1 MSGYVE
7 TPGGDDVEEL
17 IAFLL
22 PPLTDVIA
30 RINVDRFTTVEFIE
44 VLQQDPAAQAAY
56 DDAVRRWREDN
67 PELAKLV
74 IHGQV
79 IPQVLRRS
87 GLVEWDG
94 YAYGEHDPYA
104 VPAWWRKVTLD

>member
-1 MSGYVE
+1 MSNRRESADEVE
-7 TPGGDDVEEL
+7 AL
-17 IAFLL
+17 IAYLAPF
-22 PPLTDVIA
+22 IHSIIE
-30 RINVDRFTTVEFIE
+30 RINVDEFTTVELVE
-44 VLQQDPAAQAAY
+44 VMGTDPPAAAAY
-56 DDAVRRWREDN
+56 EQAIARWHEHD

-87 GLVEWDG
+87 GLVEWAG

-104 VPAWWRKVTLD
+104 VPAWWRKIPAE